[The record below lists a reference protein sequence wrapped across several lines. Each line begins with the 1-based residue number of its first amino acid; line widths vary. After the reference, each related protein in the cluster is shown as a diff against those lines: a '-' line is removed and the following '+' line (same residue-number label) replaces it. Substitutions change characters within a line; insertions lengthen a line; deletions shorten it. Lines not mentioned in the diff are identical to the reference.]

1 MPVQDKAT
9 LVLAGEKEG
18 IGKKKLTDTNLG
30 SEVIEK
36 LSPSSDS
43 SSNLIFPA
51 VDPADEEILSL
62 IGINSHTT
70 TEEKQ
75 QKNLDTLEPYDLDES
90 QFEYIR
96 NVAATKTFH
105 DSVDLSGVIIVSL
118 PLEQAGKLVDLVTA
132 RNCAQHNIPWVPVFN
147 RVEDAEAFYLSSHK
161 VIVLIEEAC
170 TSPMASL
177 IGSTLLHELIHAA
190 QDMRYPGFE
199 ENLYNLG
206 LAYRKNY
213 AAADKS
219 GDIPPTL
226 KSLEMSI
233 NARLCWSENHVEY
246 FEKRIGK
253 SIAFL

>member
-90 QFEYIR
+90 QFDDHWYGVTSGPSTASNHWYGVTSGPLLWHYFSVRLLREIMEG
-96 NVAATKTFH
+96 KT
-105 DSVDLSGVIIVSL
+105 
-118 PLEQAGKLVDLVTA
+118 
-132 RNCAQHNIPWVPVFN
+132 
-147 RVEDAEAFYLSSHK
+147 
-161 VIVLIEEAC
+161 
-170 TSPMASL
+170 
-177 IGSTLLHELIHAA
+177 
-190 QDMRYPGFE
+190 
-199 ENLYNLG
+199 LG
-206 LAYRKNY
+206 N
-213 AAADKS
+213 
-219 GDIPPTL
+219 
-226 KSLEMSI
+226 E
-233 NARLCWSENHVEY
+233 
-246 FEKRIGK
+246 
-253 SIAFL
+253 